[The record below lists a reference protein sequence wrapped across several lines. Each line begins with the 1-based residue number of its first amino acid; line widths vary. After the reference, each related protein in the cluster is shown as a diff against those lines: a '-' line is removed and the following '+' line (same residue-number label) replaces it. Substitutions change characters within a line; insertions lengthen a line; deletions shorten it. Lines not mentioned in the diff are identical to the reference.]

1 MARLAVILF
10 VSVLVV
16 YALADDRALKGEA
29 LANRRDL
36 EGEALGG
43 WALANRR
50 DLEALANRRDLEALA
65 NRRDL
70 EGEALG
76 GWALANR
83 LALKGEALADDWAL
97 KGKALAN
104 RRDLEALANR
114 RDLEALANRRDLE
127 GEALGGWARG
137 GWALEGWALGGRAL
151 EGWARGGGALGQPPT
166 FVCQE
171 DGYFADFHRSCTVY
185 YRCEGGVKQTFECPT
200 GELFDEGK
208 AMCVPQEDVQ
218 CPYPKSS

>member
-50 DLEALANRRDLEALA
+50 
-65 NRRDL
+65 
-70 EGEALG
+70 
-76 GWALANR
+76 
-83 LALKGEALADDWAL
+83 ALKGEALAGDWAL
-97 KGKALAN
+97 RGWALAN

-127 GEALGGWARG
+127 GEALG